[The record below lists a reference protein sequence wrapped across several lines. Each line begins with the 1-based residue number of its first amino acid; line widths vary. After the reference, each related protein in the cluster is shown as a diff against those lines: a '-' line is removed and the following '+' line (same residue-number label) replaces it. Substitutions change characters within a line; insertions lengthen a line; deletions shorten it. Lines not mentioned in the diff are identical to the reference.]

1 MHETSRKQD
10 RKYIPEL
17 AVCSVLVLLS
27 LCGMAWYETSGLLK
41 HDIDGLLLVSI
52 CLLIGTI
59 FSAQF
64 VQIVRSAEWIKFPGR
79 HQAKDIVL
87 SSGLEQAHPMHAG
100 EQLTGRAK

>member
-17 AVCSVLVLLS
+17 TVCSVLVLLS

-41 HDIDGLLLVSI
+41 HDIDGLLLMSI

-64 VQIVRSAEWIKFPGR
+64 VQIVRSAEWIKFPGSHR
-79 HQAKDIVL
+79 AKDFVL
-87 SSGLEQAHPMHAG
+87 STNLEQAHPVHAG
-100 EQLTGRAK
+100 EQLTGRTK